1 MSAWIANR
9 LERSFGVSARRTVRM
24 VHVLAVA
31 AAAALF
37 VLIATATVAF
47 PSVFPGQ
54 TDASGLQIG
63 DIAPR
68 DIHSPV
74 TREYTSDVLT
84 AERQQAA
91 AQSVRPVYD
100 PPDPNVVRQQTQLAR
115 QILDFIE
122 NVRRDPY
129 STEAQKIEDANQIT
143 ALTLDDTIIQN
154 ILAIGDDG
162 WQEVDDQI
170 IGVLERVMR
179 ESIREED
186 VPAVVAQLPT
196 QVSVRFGGVETAIV
210 VAIVEDLIRPN
221 TFENPAATEQARD
234 LAVAAVEPERRVFE
248 RGQIVV
254 REGELI
260 NEAAFEALDRL
271 DLLKP
276 ADRRLQEIAA
286 ALLASILVMIVT
298 GLYIARFNRPLL
310 DQPRFLALLATI
322 FLIAL
327 VGARIF
333 GANAQVYVYP
343 ASALALLF
351 VPLIG
356 PEIAIIGSFGL
367 AILIGLMSGA
377 AFEVVLLILV
387 GGMVGALTL
396 RRSER
401 FNSYFLAGLIVAGTH
416 TIVVTIFNQIT
427 PNPDMELGLLILY
440 SLINGILS
448 AAVAIAGMYVITLAF
463 NLPTSLKLIELS
475 QPNQPLL
482 QRLLREA
489 PGTYQHSLQV
499 ANLGEQAANAV
510 GANAELVRV
519 AALYHDVGK
528 MENPAFFIE
537 NQVEDVNPHD
547 VLNDPYRS
555 AYIII
560 SHVTEGD
567 EMARQYRLPTRIRDF
582 IREHHGT
589 TQVVYFYRQAVERA
603 GDSAEVDIEQ
613 FTYPGPRPRTRETAI
628 LMLADTCESTV
639 RARRP
644 TSKQEIADI
653 VQEMTD
659 TRMRGGQLDD
669 SGLTLNDLKAIRAIF
684 IEMLQAV
691 FHPRINY
698 PAGEHPAQKSPVKG
712 VTDTGVPV
720 LRTDTGLTPPVS
732 PARVAEDRK
741 TELST
746 LVPPVDIETPRP
758 KLKTGEIPVLN
769 DNEDEEAPLT
779 EVPPL
784 PRTGEH
790 KKVEDNGRKEGGVTE
805 NKPAVRDNE

>member
-1 MSAWIANR
+1 MSLWIANR
-9 LERSFGVSARRTVRM
+9 LEQSFGVSTRRTVRM
-24 VHVLAVA
+24 VHLAGVA

-37 VLIATATVAF
+37 VLISTATVAF
-47 PSVFPGQ
+47 PSLFPGQ

-68 DIHSPV
+68 NIHSPV
-74 TREYTSDVLT
+74 TRDYISDVLT
-84 AERQQAA
+84 TERQQTAA
-91 AQSVRPVYD
+91 SSVRPVYD
-100 PPDPNVVRQQTQLAR
+100 PPDPNVVRQQTQLAT
-115 QILDFIE
+115 QTLDFIE
-122 NVRRDPY
+122 NIRRDPY
-129 STEAQKIEDANQIT
+129 GTEAQKTADINLIT
-143 ALTLDDTIIQN
+143 GLTLDETIIQN
-154 ILAIGDDG
+154 ILAMDDET

-170 IGVLERVMR
+170 VNVLERVLR
-179 ESIREED
+179 ESIRQED
-186 VPAVVAQLPT
+186 LPSVIAQLPT
-196 QVSVRFGGVETAIV
+196 QVSVRFGGMEISVV
-210 VAIVEDLIRPN
+210 VAIVEDLVRPN
-221 TFENPAATEQARD
+221 TFENPAATQRAREAAIAAIEPVR
-234 LAVAAVEPERRVFE
+234 LAFE

-260 NEAAFEALDRL
+260 DEAAYEALDRL

-276 ADRRLQEIAA
+276 VDRRLQEIAS
-286 ALLASILVMIVT
+286 ALLASILVMVIT
-298 GLYIARFNRPLL
+298 GLYIARFHRALL
-310 DQPRFLALLATI
+310 DEPRFLALLAVI

-333 GANAQVYVYP
+333 GTTAQIYMYP

-356 PEIAIIGSFGL
+356 PQIAIIGSVGL
-367 AILIGLMSGA
+367 AILISLMAGA
-377 AFEVVLLILV
+377 SLEVALLVLV
-387 GGMVGALTL
+387 GGMVAALTL

-401 FNSYFLAGLIVAGTH
+401 FNSYFLAGLIVAGTY
-416 TIVVTIFNQIT
+416 TIIVAIFNQIE
-427 PNPDMELGLLILY
+427 PNPEAELGLLILY
-440 SLINGILS
+440 SLINGLLS
-448 AAVAIAGMYVITLAF
+448 AAVAIAGMYVVTLAF

-499 ANLGEQAANAV
+499 ANLSEQAANAV

-537 NQVEDVNPHD
+537 NQAENVNPHD

-560 SHVTEGD
+560 NHVPEGD
-567 EMARQYRLPTRIRDF
+567 KLARQYHLPTRIRDF
-582 IREHHGT
+582 ILEHHGT
-589 TQVVYFYRQAVERA
+589 TQVLYFYRQAVERA
-603 GDSAEVDIEQ
+603 GDPAEVDVEQ
-613 FTYPGPRPRTRETAI
+613 FTYPGPRPRSRETAI

-653 VQEMTD
+653 VHEMID
-659 TRMRGGQLDD
+659 ARMRASQLDE
-669 SGLTLNDLKAIRAIF
+669 SGLTLNDIKAISAIF
-684 IEMLQAV
+684 MDMLQAV

-698 PAGEHPAQKSPVKG
+698 PVADQPVQPSPVRG
-712 VTDTGVPV
+712 VSDTGVPV
-720 LRTDTGLTPPVS
+720 LRTDTSLQADV
-732 PARVAEDRK
+732 ARAHSQAERK
-741 TELST
+741 TEAAT
-746 LVPPVDIETPRP
+746 LVSQVELDTPRP
-758 KLKTGEIPVLN
+758 KLRTGEVPVL
-769 DNEDEEAPLT
+769 DDPEDAPLT

-790 KKVEDNGRKEGGVTE
+790 RKVEDNGRKESRNSEKPTE
-805 NKPAVRDNE
+805 VRDNE